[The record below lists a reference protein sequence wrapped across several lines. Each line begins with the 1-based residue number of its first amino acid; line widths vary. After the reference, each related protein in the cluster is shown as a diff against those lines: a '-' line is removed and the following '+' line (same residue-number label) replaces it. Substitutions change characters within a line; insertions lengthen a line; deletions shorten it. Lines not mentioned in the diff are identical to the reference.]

1 MADNTNEI
9 IEQETTAVIPAEEKP
24 AKALSLDEMSPKQ
37 IVNELDKY
45 VIGQDKAKRTIA
57 VALRNRTRRK
67 RLPASIKDEV
77 YPKNIIMIGPTGVGK
92 TEIAR
97 RIARLSNAP
106 FIKVEAT
113 KYTEVGYVGRD
124 VESMVRDLMGSAV
137 SMVRRELAAQN
148 EKLVRERVEE
158 RLLDALIPNVNST
171 ANTDAQF
178 DNARMSA
185 REQIRVQL
193 RAGLLDN
200 TEVEIPN
207 QLVRPKVGIELM
219 GGTMDDIQN
228 AMNSLGSIF
237 QNATQGPRHKKRKVT
252 IKRARELFTEEET
265 ERSVDQEKATEIA
278 KERTEQMGI
287 IFIDEIDKIAGKN
300 SSSSSPDVSRE
311 GVQRDILP
319 IVEGTK
325 VTTKWG
331 VIDTSH
337 ILFIAAGAFHVSKPS
352 DLIPE
357 LQGRFPL
364 RVELDALSADDFFRI
379 LKEPENAI
387 TLQYRELLRTE
398 GVEVVFTD
406 EALHRVSEI
415 AYEVNSSTENIGARR
430 LYTIMETLLDE
441 LSFNASEM
449 SGQTVEITPEY
460 VNERLSDVVKNQDL
474 SRYIL

>member
-1 MADNTNEI
+1 M
-9 IEQETTAVIPAEEKP
+9 
-24 AKALSLDEMSPKQ
+24 
-37 IVNELDKY
+37 
-45 VIGQDKAKRTIA
+45 
-57 VALRNRTRRK
+57 
-67 RLPASIKDEV
+67 
-77 YPKNIIMIGPTGVGK
+77 
-92 TEIAR
+92 
-97 RIARLSNAP
+97 
-106 FIKVEAT
+106 
-113 KYTEVGYVGRD
+113 
-124 VESMVRDLMGSAV
+124 
-137 SMVRRELAAQN
+137 
-148 EKLVRERVEE
+148 EE
-158 RLLDALIPNVNST
+158 RLLDVLIPNVNP
-171 ANTDAQF
+171 NQNDAAF
-178 DNARMSA
+178 DSARLSA

-200 TEVEIPN
+200 TEVEIPAGMFR
-207 QLVRPKVGIELM
+207 QKVGIELM
-219 GGTMDDIQN
+219 TGSMDDLQN

-237 QNATQGPRHKKRKVT
+237 QNATQGPSKAKRRKVT
-252 IKRARELFTEEET
+252 VKRAREMFTEEET
-265 ERSVDQEKATEIA
+265 ERSVDQEKAFEIA

-300 SSSSSPDVSRE
+300 SASSSPDVSRE

-364 RVELDALSADDFFRI
+364 RVELEDLKAEDFFRI

-387 TLQYRELLRTE
+387 TLQYRELLKTE
-398 GVEVVFTD
+398 GVELNFTD
-406 EALHRVSEI
+406 EAIRRVSEI
-415 AYEVNSSTENIGARR
+415 AYEVNSTTENIGARR
-430 LYTIMETLLDE
+430 LYTIMETLLDD

-449 SGQTVEITPEY
+449 KGQKVDITPEY
-460 VNERLSDVVKNQDL
+460 VNERLSSVVKNQDL

>member
-1 MADNTNEI
+1 MSEEI
-9 IEQETTAVIPAEEKP
+9 IVKEENALVETDKKVEEKP
-24 AKALSLDEMSPKQ
+24 LSLDDMVPSQ
-37 IVNELDKY
+37 IVAELDKY

-57 VALRNRTRRK
+57 VALRNRSRRK
-67 RLPASIKDEV
+67 KLPDSIREEV

-97 RIARLSNAP
+97 RIAKLSKAP

-137 SMVRRELAAQN
+137 SMVRREMAAAN
-148 EKLVRERVEE
+148 EKAVKERVEE
-158 RLLDALIPNVNST
+158 RLLDVLIPNVNP
-171 ANTDAQF
+171 NQNDAAF
-178 DNARMSA
+178 DSARVSA

-200 TEVEIPN
+200 TEVEIPAGMIR
-207 QLVRPKVGIELM
+207 QKVGIELM
-219 GGTMDDIQN
+219 TGSMDDLQN

-237 QNATQGPRHKKRKVT
+237 QNAAQGPSKAKRRKVT
-252 IKRARELFTEEET
+252 VKRAREMFTEEET
-265 ERSVDQEKATEIA
+265 ERSVDQEKAFEIA

-300 SSSSSPDVSRE
+300 SASSSPDVSRE

-364 RVELDALSADDFFRI
+364 RVELEDLKAEDFFRI

-387 TLQYRELLRTE
+387 TLQYRELLKTE
-398 GVEVVFTD
+398 GVELNFTN
-406 EALHRVSEI
+406 EAIRRVSEI
-415 AYEVNSSTENIGARR
+415 AYEVNSTTENIGARR
-430 LYTIMETLLDE
+430 LYTIMETLLDD

-449 SGQTVEITPEY
+449 KGQKVEITPEY
-460 VNERLSDVVKNQDL
+460 VNERLSSVVKNQDL